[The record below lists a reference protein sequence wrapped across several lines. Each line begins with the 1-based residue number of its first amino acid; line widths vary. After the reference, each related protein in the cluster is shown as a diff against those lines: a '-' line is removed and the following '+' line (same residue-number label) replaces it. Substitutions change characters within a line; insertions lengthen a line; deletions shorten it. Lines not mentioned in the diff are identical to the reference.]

1 MTNPKTAPKLRGEA
15 RFKRDPTRRSHF
27 LHLPMASTSCQRFE
41 IFQTWVMGQGLSTL
55 SPSALTLA
63 CLLACDALVIDED
76 LRGAFA
82 ACAQARR
89 WETALRIC
97 WSDGT
102 RIDARNLSAPTVFA
116 LKRVTRWESFETA
129 KDCLIQRLAIESR
142 IGLPAVTWEGLLGDG
157 LSWAQTVL
165 PPVLFGHVSASDR
178 LSALPLT
185 ALARESQQLALKV
198 EVLDLPENS
207 GAGFAP
213 YVRAFEAAMLGR
225 APSAIFGGAFIRKLS
240 AALRPPAHGSN
251 AAKRASV
258 LNELRLLAAELDG
271 LDEICALLYIFAL
284 DLAENGTRG
293 KGTLAP
299 TTPCDYV
306 QSFAADFHV
315 EANGRRLTG
324 IEVNDYAALFG
335 RLLDPS
341 IKYPSYRIAAL
352 KAFHFFL
359 RAWWSVPLLPSAVFR
374 HDSDTSVAAN
384 VVWPF
389 ELQRIDSW
397 FDESESTRFARQLR
411 TALALAGH
419 AMLRIR
425 ELLVLRLSN
434 VIDEGSHLTIEIARE
449 ISDGKEK
456 SKAGRRRVHIYY
468 KPAMELIRSWL
479 RQRGFENATPE
490 HYLFGSPSHPLQL
503 ADSGKMYFWM
513 SRLLKA
519 ATGESSISVHSLRH
533 SIATRRFAAMLVSDA
548 DTETNPLDLLADE
561 AGHVGGHVTAINYG
575 HIFEPGLRFA
585 LDRALLS
592 LPLAYSAIHFWTG
605 MPEAALRQRVSR
617 GKGTAVG
624 RASVLWSS
632 LRAEAASLI
641 FPGTHESIPLEIP
654 TNPLSSLKATV
665 LSVDQIIRLLSD
677 ISAGLSVA
685 QTGLRQDLS
694 EALVV
699 DALKLAGVFAEQHGD
714 KLAILPDQMT
724 LGMTAL
730 RDRSGRLLGLK
741 PDFPRTTQPRWALML
756 KAIKRCEDHTL
767 SEATDYW
774 RRALANGH
782 LAVRPGPG
790 WDCFVDLLKEAAIN
804 TNLIAMKWSAPPGAV
819 DDVSSMLTV
828 AQAVARQKLGR
839 TLEAIAQSHRAGRPS
854 IWLVIASN
862 PNLLAK
868 DGSGCSLTGLH
879 CAMFSAWVWV
889 HLCERAKENQNE

>member
-1 MTNPKTAPKLRGEA
+1 MTNPKTSPKLRGVA

-27 LHLPMASTSCQRFE
+27 LHLPMAATSCQRFE
-41 IFQTWVMGQGLSTL
+41 TFQSWVMGHGLSTL

-63 CLLACDALVIDED
+63 CLLAFDALVIEED

-82 ACAQARR
+82 ACAHARR
-89 WETALRIC
+89 WHNALRIC

-102 RIDARNLSAPTVFA
+102 RIDARNLSAPAVLA
-116 LKRVTRWESFETA
+116 LQPVTQWDSFETA
-129 KDCLIQRLAIESR
+129 KDSLVQRIAVGSH
-142 IGLPAVTWEGLLGDG
+142 IGLPAVTWDGLLRDG
-157 LSWAQTVL
+157 LSWTQAVL
-165 PPVLFGHVSASDR
+165 PPVLFGHVSAADR

-185 ALARESQQLALKV
+185 ALARESQQLSLKV
-198 EVLDLPENS
+198 EVSDLPEQS
-207 GAGFAP
+207 GAGSAP

-225 APSAIFGGAFIRKLS
+225 APSAVFGGAFVRKLS
-240 AALRPPAHGSN
+240 AALRPPAQGSN

-258 LNELRLLAAELDG
+258 LNELRLLAAELDE
-271 LDEICALLYIFAL
+271 LDEVCALLYIFAL
-284 DLAENGTRG
+284 DLAENGTRS
-293 KGTLAP
+293 KSTLAP
-299 TTPCDYV
+299 TTPYDYV
-306 QSFAADFHV
+306 QSFATDFHI
-315 EANGRRLTG
+315 EASGCRLTG
-324 IEVNDYAALFG
+324 MDADDYAALFG

-341 IKYPSYRIAAL
+341 IKHPSYRIAAL
-352 KAFHFFL
+352 KAFHCFL
-359 RAWWSVPLLPSAVFR
+359 RAWWSVPLLPSALFK
-374 HDSDTSVAAN
+374 HDRDTTVAAN

-389 ELQRIDSW
+389 ELQRIDGW
-397 FDESESTRFARQLR
+397 FEQSESTRFTRQLQ
-411 TALALAGH
+411 TGLALAGH

-434 VIDEGSHLTIEIARE
+434 VIDESSHLTIEIARE

-456 SKAGRRRVHIYY
+456 SKAGRRRVHINY

-479 RQRGFENATPE
+479 RQRALENATPE
-490 HYLFGSPSHPLQL
+490 HYLFGNPSHPLQL

-519 ATGESSISVHSLRH
+519 ATGDNSISVHSLRH

-548 DTETNPLDLLADE
+548 DIETNPLDLLADE

-575 HIFEPGLRFA
+575 HIFEPGLRLA
-585 LDRALLS
+585 LDRALFS
-592 LPLAYSAIHFWTG
+592 LPLAYSAINSWSAI
-605 MPEAALRQRVSR
+605 PEAALRQRVSR
-617 GKGTAVG
+617 SKGTAVG
-624 RASVLWSS
+624 RANVLWSS
-632 LRAEAASLI
+632 LQTRAATVI
-641 FPGTHESIPLEIP
+641 YPDTHESIALETP
-654 TNPLSSLKATV
+654 KNPLFSLKATV
-665 LSVDQIIRLLSD
+665 LSLDQIIGLLGD

-699 DALKLAGVFAEQHGD
+699 GALKLAGEFAEQHGD
-714 KLAILPDQMT
+714 KLAMLPDQMT

-741 PDFPRTTQPRWALML
+741 PDFSRTTQPRCALIL
-756 KAIKRCEDHTL
+756 KAIKRCEDPML
-767 SEATDYW
+767 NQATEYW
-774 RRALANGH
+774 RRALASFH

-790 WDCFVDLLKEAAIN
+790 WDCFVDLLKESAIN
-804 TNLIAMKWSAPPGAV
+804 TNLIALKWSAPPGAV

-839 TLEAIAQSHRAGRPS
+839 TLQTIAQSHRAGRPS
-854 IWLVIASN
+854 IWLVIASDSK
-862 PNLLAK
+862 LLAK

-889 HLCERAKENQNE
+889 HLCKRAKEKKNE